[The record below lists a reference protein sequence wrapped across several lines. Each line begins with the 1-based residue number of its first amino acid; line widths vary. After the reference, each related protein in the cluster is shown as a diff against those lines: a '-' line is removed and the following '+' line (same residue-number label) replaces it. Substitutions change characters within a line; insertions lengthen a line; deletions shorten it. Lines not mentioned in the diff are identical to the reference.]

1 MKQTENPL
9 SCKETMGAFG
19 GSGFKV
25 PKNESDPKMH
35 KIMLKI
41 NGKTPNRKPS
51 EMFLWL
57 GA

>member
-25 PKNESDPKMH
+25 PKNESDPK
-35 KIMLKI
+35 
-41 NGKTPNRKPS
+41 N
-51 EMFLWL
+51 
-57 GA
+57 A